1 YVDLP
6 AHADLRAGMFAEGE
20 FLLGE
25 RSALTVPQ
33 SALVLRDGFQHVF
46 EVGADHHVA
55 LRRVQIGQRVGERV
69 EISSG
74 LEPSARVVAR
84 GGAFLN
90 DGDLVSLTENF
101 EQNKAPALIAPAQAA
116 SK

>member
-1 YVDLP
+1 
-6 AHADLRAGMFAEGE
+6 MFAQGE

-25 RSALTVPQ
+25 RDAMSVPQ

-46 EVGADHHVA
+46 EMGAGNHVV
-55 LRRVQIGQRVGERV
+55 LRRVQTGQRVGERV

-74 LEPSARVVAR
+74 LTPEARIVVR

-90 DGDLVSLTENF
+90 DGDLVHITEDIKQKEAQTLTV
-101 EQNKAPALIAPAQAA
+101 PAQAA
-116 SK
+116 IK